1 MTDEELKDEIADTIK
16 NMLGSNLDGFDNC
29 KIIKDNITAYLL
41 GINSR
46 LGWYNSPEVE
56 VENQGPFTTVN
67 FFDQEGNRLETLDDM
82 LAYMGEPCQN

>member
-1 MTDEELKDEIADTIK
+1 
-16 NMLGSNLDGFDNC
+16 
-29 KIIKDNITAYLL
+29 
-41 GINSR
+41 
-46 LGWYNSPEVE
+46 VE